1 MQDTYSTT
9 MRSEA
14 LAKDWM
20 DGDGITGSGGL
31 QIGCREEP
39 ALDKQLETG
48 MRVKKSSR
56 ALVKTRKPQKSHVK
70 HRDQKPRKLLHSKEV
85 TLSVSVP
92 FFEQQ
97 AHLV

>member
-39 ALDKQLETG
+39 ALEKQLETG
-48 MRVKKSSR
+48 MRVNRKVTEPSLKPENLIKAMSSIEIGNQESFSTPKR
-56 ALVKTRKPQKSHVK
+56 SH
-70 HRDQKPRKLLHSKEV
+70 
-85 TLSVSVP
+85 
-92 FFEQQ
+92 
-97 AHLV
+97 